1 MSPSKV
7 ERSQGFKSHPA
18 HGPQPRPG
26 WGFPFG
32 ASINSDCCLQLP
44 VDVRGAARLIALMR
58 TIPILFATLIAACS
72 QSALPPEPENL
83 CAQPGA
89 RCVNAPVRDVLA
101 VDGDTFE
108 LQRLTDRGTERI
120 RLRLIG
126 WDSPETGN
134 SAGCAAEEALGQKVE
149 ARAKEL
155 FASAQ
160 TLTFKPEGADR
171 FGRTRAHV
179 YLDGTHI
186 GWLLAKDGLSKP
198 WLSETVK
205 PVWCE

>member
-1 MSPSKV
+1 
-7 ERSQGFKSHPA
+7 
-18 HGPQPRPG
+18 
-26 WGFPFG
+26 
-32 ASINSDCCLQLP
+32 
-44 VDVRGAARLIALMR
+44 MR
-58 TIPILFATLIAACS
+58 ISFLLGSLVIAACS
-72 QSALPPEPENL
+72 QTDIPPQPEDL
-83 CAQPGA
+83 CEAPNA
-89 RCVNAPVRDVLA
+89 RCVSAPVRDVLA

-134 SAGCAAEEALGQKVE
+134 GAACPAEDALGQKVE

-155 FASAQ
+155 FDAGQ
-160 TLTFKPEGADR
+160 TLSFKPEGNDR
-171 FGRTRAHV
+171 FGRIRAHV

-186 GWLLAKDGLSKP
+186 GWLLAKEGLSKP

-205 PVWCE
+205 PVWCD

>member
-1 MSPSKV
+1 MRRVLILSLLTL
-7 ERSQGFKSHPA
+7 A
-18 HGPQPRPG
+18 AC
-26 WGFPFG
+26 G
-32 ASINSDCCLQLP
+32 ASEYP
-44 VDVRGAARLIALMR
+44 KPA
-58 TIPILFATLIAACS
+58 
-72 QSALPPEPENL
+72 NL
-83 CAQPGA
+83 CDEPGA
-89 RCVNAPVRDVLA
+89 RCVSAPVRDVIA

-108 LQRLTDRGTERI
+108 LQSIDSRV

-134 SAGCAAEEALGQKVE
+134 SAGCAAEQALGAQVE
-149 ARAKEL
+149 ARAREL
-155 FASAQ
+155 FADAQ
-160 TLTFKPEGADR
+160 TLTFKPEGTDR

-205 PVWCE
+205 PTWCD

>member
-1 MSPSKV
+1 MRLSLIPL
-7 ERSQGFKSHPA
+7 GFV
-18 HGPQPRPG
+18 
-26 WGFPFG
+26 
-32 ASINSDCCLQLP
+32 L
-44 VDVRGAARLIALMR
+44 
-58 TIPILFATLIAACS
+58 AACS
-72 QSALPPEPENL
+72 QSDLPPKPDNL
-83 CAQPGA
+83 CDAPSA
-89 RCVNAPVRDVLA
+89 RCVSAPVRDVLA

-149 ARAKEL
+149 ARARVL
-155 FASAQ
+155 FADAQ
-160 TLTFKPEGADR
+160 TLTFKPEGTDR

-198 WLSETVK
+198 WLSETIK
-205 PVWCE
+205 PVWCD

>member
-1 MSPSKV
+1 
-7 ERSQGFKSHPA
+7 
-18 HGPQPRPG
+18 
-26 WGFPFG
+26 
-32 ASINSDCCLQLP
+32 
-44 VDVRGAARLIALMR
+44 MR
-58 TIPILFATLIAACS
+58 TILFLSLLLAAACS

-83 CAQPGA
+83 CETPGA
-89 RCVNAPVRDVLA
+89 RCVSAPVRDVLA

-134 SAGCAAEEALGQKVE
+134 SAECAAEQSLGEQVE
-149 ARAKEL
+149 ARARAL
-155 FASAQ
+155 FEDAQ
-160 TLTFKPEGADR
+160 TLTFKPEGNDR

-205 PVWCE
+205 PTWCD

>member
-1 MSPSKV
+1 
-7 ERSQGFKSHPA
+7 
-18 HGPQPRPG
+18 
-26 WGFPFG
+26 
-32 ASINSDCCLQLP
+32 
-44 VDVRGAARLIALMR
+44 MR
-58 TIPILFATLIAACS
+58 TALLLSILSLAACGGNS
-72 QSALPPEPENL
+72 VGPAPDNL
-83 CAQPGA
+83 CDAPGSH
-89 RCVNAPVRDVLA
+89 CVSVPVRDVIA

-108 LQRLTDRGTERI
+108 LQRLDGRV

-155 FASAQ
+155 FAEAK
-160 TLTFKPEGADR
+160 TLTFKPEGTDR

-186 GWLLAKDGLSKP
+186 GWLLAQDGLSKP

-205 PVWCE
+205 PVWCD

>member
-1 MSPSKV
+1 M
-7 ERSQGFKSHPA
+7 RA
-18 HGPQPRPG
+18 
-26 WGFPFG
+26 
-32 ASINSDCCLQLP
+32 
-44 VDVRGAARLIALMR
+44 LISVSL
-58 TIPILFATLIAACS
+58 LTLAACS
-72 QSALPPEPENL
+72 QTGLPPEPENL
-83 CAQPGA
+83 CEQPDA
-89 RCVNAPVRDVLA
+89 RCVSAPVRDVLA

-134 SAGCAAEEALGQKVE
+134 SAGCAAEDALGQHVE

-155 FASAQ
+155 FTDAQ
-160 TLTFKPEGADR
+160 TLTFKPEGTDR

-205 PVWCE
+205 PTWCD